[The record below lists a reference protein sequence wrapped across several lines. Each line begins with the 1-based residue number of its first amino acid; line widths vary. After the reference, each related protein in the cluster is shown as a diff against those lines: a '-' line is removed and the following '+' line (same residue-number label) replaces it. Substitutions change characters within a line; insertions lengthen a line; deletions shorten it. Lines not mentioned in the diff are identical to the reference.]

1 MGSGDRVCKKTECIF
16 FKDTFLNSLIFVK
29 GAKWRQERWQSNYR
43 EMQDTVIGIEN
54 PFSSSRKTVCCFYVL
69 QWKLVLSKPDF
80 SFEGPQGVAF
90 S

>member
-1 MGSGDRVCKKTECIF
+1 MCKKTKWF
-16 FKDTFLNSLIFVK
+16 FLKDAFLNSLIFVK
-29 GAKWRQERWQSNYR
+29 GAKSIHCDGGRRGWQSNYR
-43 EMQDTVIGIEN
+43 KMQDTVIGIEN

-90 S
+90 G